1 MPRLRSSFLK
11 ASFSTRNR
19 FTSALK
25 TELYLRT
32 ARAITIV
39 KTGTSSIKM
48 INRVVCIVYVL
59 LSGLFFLDFIV
70 IV

>member
-1 MPRLRSSFLK
+1 MSRLRSSFLK

-48 INRVVCIVYVL
+48 INNAC
-59 LSGLFFLDFIV
+59 
-70 IV
+70 